1 MMEMLANIN
10 CKPERSISP
19 PTFLTLPTA
28 AYFAF
33 SIVRACSGDIAS
45 TFSWKTFPEL
55 LLTCATKVGIEQ
67 ISYQLS
73 VISYQFTVYC
83 LQQKTSHSPIPFKQD
98 LGLNPGFSVSAGP
111 GDKTL

>member
-1 MMEMLANIN
+1 M
-10 CKPERSISP
+10 
-19 PTFLTLPTA
+19 TLPTA

-45 TFSWKTFPEL
+45 TFSWKTFPEP

-67 ISYQLS
+67 ISYQLSVISYQLS

>member
-1 MMEMLANIN
+1 M
-10 CKPERSISP
+10 
-19 PTFLTLPTA
+19 
-28 AYFAF
+28 
-33 SIVRACSGDIAS
+33 AS
-45 TFSWKTFPEL
+45 TFSWKTFPEPF
-55 LLTCATKVGIEQ
+55 LTCATKLGIGH

-73 VISYQFTVYC
+73 VISYQLSVISYQLSVHC

>member
-1 MMEMLANIN
+1 M
-10 CKPERSISP
+10 
-19 PTFLTLPTA
+19 
-28 AYFAF
+28 
-33 SIVRACSGDIAS
+33 VRACSGDIAS
-45 TFSWKTFPEL
+45 TFSWKTFPEP

-67 ISYQLS
+67 ISYQLSVISYQLSVISYQLS